1 MTAPG
6 TVGEVGV
13 VGVVGVAGG
22 VGAASAPAGPAPAS
36 PLLLEL
42 HSGLYGAICTS
53 THNNHTIPHEN
64 PTLIHA
70 QVYFPNHILKA
81 SYIKLYYLRQKIYFP
96 RLNNV

>member
-64 PTLIHA
+64 PTLIQSQYSIFKIIYLKHA
-70 QVYFPNHILKA
+70 ILN
-81 SYIKLYYLRQKIYFP
+81 SII
-96 RLNNV
+96 